1 MERGEQESGEDHM
14 PRKRK
19 KSSVY
24 GMLTALTLVVAGYVY
39 VTTHDLVLTSVIV
52 LIGIAIVV
60 VNR

>member
-1 MERGEQESGEDHM
+1 M

>member
-1 MERGEQESGEDHM
+1 MERGEQESGEDPM

-24 GMLTALTLVVAGYVY
+24 GILTALTLVVAGYVY